1 MMPGPPPVIREAT
14 VADAAAIA
22 RVHVASWAV
31 AYRGLV
37 SRAIQTS
44 TTVALR
50 TVQWRPILS
59 GEAAYPGSVNLVAL
73 VDGEVAGFACHGPSR
88 ADLWPPPS
96 AAGELYALYA
106 DPSAW
111 GRGVGRALMDA
122 SVAGLRDAG
131 HVDALLWVLRGNA
144 RARRF
149 YERMGWV
156 PDGGLRDQESE
167 RLPVPAVRYVRFL

>member
-1 MMPGPPPVIREAT
+1 MSVPPPVIREAT

-22 RVHVASWAV
+22 RVHVASWEV

-37 SRAIQTS
+37 PRAVQTT

-73 VDGEVAGFACHGPSR
+73 MDGEVVAFACHGPSR

-96 AAGELYALYA
+96 AGGEIYAMYA
-106 DPSAW
+106 KPAAW

-131 HVDALLWVLRGNA
+131 HIDALLWVLRGNT

-149 YERMGWV
+149 YERMGWMQD
-156 PDGGLRDQESE
+156 DGARDQESE
-167 RLPVPAVRYVRFL
+167 RLPVPAVRYVRAL

>member
-1 MMPGPPPVIREAT
+1 VIREAT

-22 RVHVASWAV
+22 RVHVASWDV

-37 SRAIQTS
+37 PHAVQAA
-44 TTVALR
+44 TTVEVR
-50 TVQWRPILS
+50 TGQWRPILS
-59 GEAAYPGSVNLVAL
+59 GEAAYPGSTNLVAL
-73 VDGEVAGFACHGPSR
+73 VDGEIVAFACHGPSR
-88 ADLWPPPS
+88 EDLWPPPS
-96 AAGELYALYA
+96 ARGELYALYA
-106 DPSAW
+106 EPSAW
-111 GRGVGRALMDA
+111 GGGVGRALLGA

-131 HVDALLWVLRGNA
+131 HADALLWVLRGNT

-167 RLPVPAVRYVRFL
+167 RLPVPAVRYVRAL

>member
-1 MMPGPPPVIREAT
+1 MSFPPPVIREAT

-37 SRAIQTS
+37 PRAVQAS
-44 TTVALR
+44 TTVGVR

-59 GEAAYPGSVNLVAL
+59 GDAAYPGSTNLVAL
-73 VDGEVAGFACHGPSR
+73 VDGEIAGFACHGPSR

-96 AAGELYALYA
+96 AGGELYALYA
-106 DPSAW
+106 QPSAW

-122 SVAGLRDAG
+122 SVTGLRDAG
-131 HVDALLWVLRGNA
+131 HADALLWVLRGNE

-156 PDGGLRDQESE
+156 TDGGLREQESE
-167 RLPVPAVRYVRFL
+167 RLPVPAVRYARGL